1 MRSLIK
7 DIFLSIFL
15 LSIFGGAGYLF
26 YEDLHGEISNEG
38 GEVIGE
44 IIFIENGAQRKFSG
58 RAVWGELETSTPVY
72 NYDSLRTIDD
82 AQAIIK
88 LIDGTEITMAANTYI
103 VLEWGEEARSIE
115 FLGGNISAAASEST
129 LDLQIKSEDTVIALN
144 KANITLDKQDGEEI
158 NLSVD
163 EGTIDITK
171 DGETTNIEENFR
183 ASISDIIIVEQDAVK
198 LKLPSNNRL
207 IITTSAAVPLGFR
220 WESILPLNN
229 PRFEITENKDF
240 SELTDYELGRNS
252 ESYAIDTLPGTYYWR
267 ISGEFSDGAQYHS
280 PANRVVIIRDKA
292 PKQQVPEVDEV
303 FEYRTTAPDLAFSWE
318 ASPLANGSGLQIAT
332 DSGFI
337 NLVNDISGPN
347 NFSTISTLAEGSYY
361 WKVIPKY
368 TAADLIAY
376 ANPEVRRFFIE
387 KNDSQEPTQLIIPA
401 ADEKVN
407 PLKTKD
413 GLRFSWKVDREIG
426 SYHILISENRDMI
439 APLIDQWL
447 SRNSYLMEELPAQGD
462 YYWMV
467 EGLDKEN
474 KAVPPSELRKF
485 TVLDAILS
493 IDTVKPAADSL
504 SIVESFDNINF
515 GWESTMDGPYR
526 VKVFRK
532 NSAGLPLVNQ
542 ISNTTS
548 MNLVLPGQGEYYWQV
563 SVLDQNEDIVLSSP
577 QASFEMVQRLNTPDF
592 KAPDE
597 EERISLLGSTP
608 LSMEWRPVAGASYYS
623 AELIPDNTAFPRVQR
638 ESSAETQWNISD
650 KRNLRTGGY
659 TLQVQAHSPLEDGI
673 INSSRRAVR
682 SFNLD
687 SVQAYGAPRLT
698 YPVEGQNISRLS
710 IIDNKP
716 SFRWAQS
723 PVLERQRIRLSKDPE
738 FSSLILDDDLKT
750 LSRLIPDL
758 DEGRYYLQL
767 LSEDSKGN
775 KSPDS
780 PVYSFS
786 VSPIPPLS
794 GVKNY
799 EPLSEQIIDMQNRD
813 DLRFS
818 WTPVPKTT
826 YYRIALYP
834 EGSGKAVFKEEKWS
848 RTQYNFNK
856 LEKLNI
862 GRFNFEVQAVREM
875 GGKIFQE
882 SSVLSVPFELT
893 LPEIADI
900 PDILSPELQYAH

>member
-1 MRSLIK
+1 MRLLIK
-7 DIFLSIFL
+7 DIFLSIIL
-15 LSIFGGAGYLF
+15 LSIFGWAGYLF

-44 IIFIENGAQRKFSG
+44 ISFIENGAQRKFSG

-129 LDLQIKSEDTVIALN
+129 SDLQIKSEDTVIALN
-144 KANITLDKQDGEEI
+144 QANVTLDKQEGEDI

-163 EGTIDITK
+163 QGTIDVTR
-171 DGETTNIEENFR
+171 DGETTNIEQNFR
-183 ASISDIIIVEQDAVK
+183 ASISDNITVEQDAVK
-198 LKLPSNNRL
+198 LKTPSNNRL
-207 IITTSAAVPLGFR
+207 IITTSAAIPLGFR

-229 PRFEITENKDF
+229 PRLEISENKNF
-240 SELTDYELGRNS
+240 TGLTDYELERNS
-252 ESYAIDTLPGTYYWR
+252 ENYTIDTLPGTYYWR
-267 ISGEFSDGAQYHS
+267 ISGVFGDGAEYQS
-280 PANRVVIIRDKA
+280 PANRVVILRDIA

-303 FEYRTTAPDLAFSWE
+303 FEYRNTAPDLAFSWE
-318 ASPLANGSGLQIAT
+318 ASPLSNGSGLQIAT
-332 DSGFI
+332 DSGFN
-337 NLVNDISGPN
+337 NLVNDSSGPN
-347 NFSTISTLAEGSYY
+347 NFSTLSTLTEGSYF
-361 WKVIPKY
+361 WRVIPKY
-368 TAADLIAY
+368 TAADLISY
-376 ANPEVRRFFIE
+376 ASPEVRRFFIE
-387 KNDSQEPTQLIIPA
+387 KNDSQEPSQLILPE

-413 GLRFSWKVDREIG
+413 GLRFSWKADREIG
-426 SYHILISENRDMI
+426 SYHIRVAENQEMN

-447 SRNSYLMEELPAQGD
+447 SRNSYLMEELPPKGD

-467 EGLDKEN
+467 EGLDNEN

-485 TVLDAILS
+485 TIMDAILS
-493 IDTVKPAADSL
+493 IDTVKPAEGSL

-515 GWESTMDGPYR
+515 SWVSTMDGPYR
-526 VKVFRK
+526 VEVFRK

-542 ISNTTS
+542 ISNAS
-548 MNLVLPGQGEYYWQV
+548 SLNLVLPGQGEYYWQV
-563 SVLDQNEDIVLSSP
+563 SVIDQYENTVIASP

-592 KAPDE
+592 KAPAE

-608 LSMEWRPVAGASYYS
+608 LSIEWRPVAGASYYS
-623 AELIPDNTAFPRVQR
+623 AELVPENSDFPRVKR
-638 ESSAETQWNISD
+638 ESSLETQWNISD
-650 KRNLRTGGY
+650 KKDLRTGRY
-659 TLQVQAHSPLEDGI
+659 TLQVQAHSPVKEGI
-673 INSSRRAVR
+673 INSSRRAIR
-682 SFNLD
+682 SFSLD

-698 YPVEGQNISRLS
+698 YPVEGQNISRLN
-710 IIDNKP
+710 ILDNKP
-716 SFRWAQS
+716 SFRWVQS

-738 FSSLILDDDLKT
+738 FRSLILDDDLKT

-767 LSEDSKGN
+767 MAEDSKGN

-780 PVYSFS
+780 LIYSFS
-786 VSPIPPLS
+786 VSPIPPLQ
-794 GVKNY
+794 GVRSY
-799 EPLSEQIIDMQNRD
+799 EPLNEQIIDMQNRD
-813 DLRFS
+813 DLNFS
-818 WTPVPKTT
+818 WTPVPKAT

-834 EGSGKAVFKEEKWS
+834 EGSEKAVFKEDKWN

-856 LEKLNI
+856 LEELDI
-862 GRFNFEVQAVREM
+862 GRFRFEVQAVRE
-875 GGKIFQE
+875 KDRDVFQE
-882 SSVLSVPFELT
+882 SSVLTVPFELT

-900 PDILSPELQYAH
+900 PDILSPELQYAR